1 MLQRQRDETKAT
13 IGSLRDELTAMNT
26 NFKKLE
32 ADVIIFKKVNNLSMK
47 KSVKIENS
55 AGQMTSALAENI

>member
-1 MLQRQRDETKAT
+1 MLQSQRDETKAT
-13 IGSLRDELTAMNT
+13 IGSLRDELKAMNT

-32 ADVIIFKKVNNLSMK
+32 ADVIIFKKVHNLSMK

-55 AGQMTSALAENI
+55 ARQMTSALAENI